1 MPIYLY
7 WGEDEFAI
15 AQAIQALRQR
25 VLDAAW
31 ESFNFD
37 KLAGEAADAVT
48 QALNQAMTPPF
59 GSGGRLVW
67 LVNTTLGQRCP
78 EDLLADLER
87 TLPLLPE
94 TTTLLLTM
102 SGKPDGRLK
111 STKLLQ
117 KMAKVQEFNRV
128 EAWKT
133 DAIAKSVRQTAQAQ
147 GMKLTDEAV
156 DLLVEAIGNDTR
168 RLHTELEKL
177 QLYAG
182 GTGRSL
188 TADDVTALVTTT
200 TQSSFKLA
208 AAIREGQTGT
218 ALDMVVDLL
227 QQNEPPLLIV
237 ASLVKQFRTWV
248 WIKVMLEAGERDDQA
263 ISQAAEI
270 GNPKRLYFLKP
281 EVRNLSLS
289 SLLQSLSVLLELE
302 AGLKRGA
309 DELISLQT
317 KVVELCELCA
327 KKF

>member
-7 WGEDEFAI
+7 WGDDEFAI
-15 AQAIQALRQR
+15 AQAIKTLRQQ
-25 VLDAAW
+25 VLDPAW

-37 KLAGEAADAVT
+37 KLAGESADAVT
-48 QALNQAMTPPF
+48 QALNQVMTPPF

-78 EDLLADLER
+78 DEVLADLER
-87 TLPLLPE
+87 TLPLVPE

-102 SGKPDGRLK
+102 AAKPDGRLK
-111 STKLLQ
+111 SSKFLQ
-117 KMAKVQEFNRV
+117 KVAKVQEFNRV
-128 EAWKT
+128 DAWKT

-147 GMKLTDEAV
+147 GIQLTDEAV

-168 RLHTELEKL
+168 RLQTELEKL

-188 TADDVTALVTTT
+188 TAEDVTALVTTT

-263 ISQAAEI
+263 IAQAAEI

-281 EVRNLSLS
+281 EVRNLSLPA
-289 SLLQSLSVLLELE
+289 LLQSLSVLLELE

>member
-7 WGEDEFAI
+7 WGDDEFAI
-15 AQAIQALRQR
+15 AQAIKTLRQQ
-25 VLDAAW
+25 VLDPAW

-67 LVNTTLGQRCP
+67 LVNTTLGQRCAD
-78 EDLLADLER
+78 EVLAELER
-87 TLPLLPE
+87 TLPALPE

-102 SGKPDGRLK
+102 PAKPDGRLK
-111 STKLLQ
+111 SSKFLQ
-117 KMAKVQEFNRV
+117 KVAKVQEFNRV
-128 EAWKT
+128 ESWKT
-133 DAIAKSVRQTAQAQ
+133 EAIAKSVRQTAQAQ
-147 GMKLTDEAV
+147 GLTLTDEAV
-156 DLLVEAIGNDTR
+156 DLLAEAIGNDTR
-168 RLHTELEKL
+168 RLQTELEKL

-182 GTGRSL
+182 DTGRSL

-237 ASLVKQFRTWV
+237 GSLVKQFRTWT

-263 ISQAAEI
+263 IAQAAEI

-289 SLLQSLSVLLELE
+289 ALLRSLSVLLELE